1 MANKGPQERLG
12 ATAST
17 PRPGCFPLG
26 SAQSRAAAR
35 AMLAARKESED
46 GLCFVAFNRGKRV
59 NLDGLAGRSEEPD

>member
-1 MANKGPQERLG
+1 ML
-12 ATAST
+12 S
-17 PRPGCFPLG
+17 LG